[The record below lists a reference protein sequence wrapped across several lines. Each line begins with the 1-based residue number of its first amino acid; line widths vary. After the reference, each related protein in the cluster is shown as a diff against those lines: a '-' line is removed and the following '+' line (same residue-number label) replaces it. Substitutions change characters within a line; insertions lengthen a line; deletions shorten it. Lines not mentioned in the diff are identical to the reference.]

1 MNLTTIDPFLVAV
14 VLLNFFLLGT
24 GRLKALI
31 FAVAVQGAILGIIYP
46 LAHQGVHASGTNVVS
61 LRLLALAAAMIAI
74 KAVVMP
80 RMLTY
85 AMREASVSWRIEPYI
100 GLTTSLLLGA
110 IGTGLAMALSQTL
123 PLRSEHAS
131 HLLVPASLSTVLTSF
146 LILTTRR
153 EALTQVVGYLVLEN
167 GIFIFGL
174 LLVDAMPLIV
184 EVGVLL
190 DLFVGVFVMGIII
203 HHVNRQ
209 FTASTSDQ
217 LSALK
222 E

>member
-1 MNLTTIDPFLVAV
+1 MSLTTIDQLLVV
-14 VLLNFFLLGT
+14 VILLNFFLLAV
-24 GRLKALI
+24 GRMRALI
-31 FAVAVQGAILGIIYP
+31 YAVAAQGGILGIVYP
-46 LAHQGVHASGTNVVS
+46 LAHQGTHASGSTVVS
-61 LRLLALAAAMIAI
+61 LRLLALAAAMVAI
-74 KAVVMP
+74 KAVFMP
-80 RMLTY
+80 QIMTY
-85 AMREASVSWRIEPYI
+85 AMRAASVSWRIDPYV
-100 GLTTSLLLGA
+100 GLTSSLLLGA
-110 IGTGLAMALSQTL
+110 LGTGLALALSRTL

-131 HLLVPASLSTVLTSF
+131 HLIVAASLSTVLTGL

-209 FTASTSDQ
+209 FSASTSDL